1 MLNKNCYRW
10 SREICRDCFN
20 CIASVKILISRNTT
34 KISRMNDSI
43 RFNWSN
49 TNIWKRIQ
57 LYSVGF
63 KPKDS
68 WMWVH
73 CLLHFRTSCKSFIT
87 MSCACL
93 IKCTYGFN
101 WANIGIFFT
110 VPFFGQTFLVGRVFL
125 CRHVRRILYGNKVW
139 PGTIVRS
146 IGNFGIESKS
156 META

>member
-1 MLNKNCYRW
+1 MLFPQKPPFFRLLQNNLRLKRWRIEFHLKCWVNSFDMLNKNCYRW

-20 CIASVKILISRNTT
+20 SIASAKILIPRT
-34 KISRMNDSI
+34 NDSM

-49 TNIWKRIQ
+49 TSIWKRIQ
-57 LYSVGF
+57 LYSVGL

-68 WMWVH
+68 WMWVY

-87 MSCACL
+87 MSCVCL

-110 VPFFGQTFLVGRVFL
+110 VPFYFGDISCLSSVS
-125 CRHVRRILYGNKVW
+125 VW
-139 PGTIVRS
+139 
-146 IGNFGIESKS
+146 
-156 META
+156 